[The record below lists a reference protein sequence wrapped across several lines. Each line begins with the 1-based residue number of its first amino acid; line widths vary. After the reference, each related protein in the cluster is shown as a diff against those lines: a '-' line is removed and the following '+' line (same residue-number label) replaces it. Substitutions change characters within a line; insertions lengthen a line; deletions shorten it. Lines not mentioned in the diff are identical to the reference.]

1 MYDKTTWFRVV
12 PANQPWDNM
21 TKDQVFNRMCGV
33 WDRPQNCAI
42 SHIKAGI
49 AQCVVRGF
57 LTQEEAAVNLKETLK
72 ARSKAKRKEV
82 AS

>member
-12 PANQPWDNM
+12 PANQTWNNM
-21 TKDQVFNRMCGV
+21 TKDQVWDNICGV
-33 WDRPQNCAI
+33 WDRPRDCAI

-57 LTQEEAAVNLKETLK
+57 LTQEEAAANLKATLK
-72 ARSKAKRKEV
+72 ARSKAKRAEV
-82 AS
+82 AA

>member
-1 MYDKTTWFRVV
+1 MYDKSTWCRVE

-21 TKDQVFNRMCGV
+21 TKDQVWNRMCGV
-33 WDRPQNCAI
+33 WGRPQNCAI

-49 AQCVVRGF
+49 AQCVLRGF
-57 LTQEEAAVNLKETLK
+57 LTQEEAAANLKETLK

-82 AS
+82 AA